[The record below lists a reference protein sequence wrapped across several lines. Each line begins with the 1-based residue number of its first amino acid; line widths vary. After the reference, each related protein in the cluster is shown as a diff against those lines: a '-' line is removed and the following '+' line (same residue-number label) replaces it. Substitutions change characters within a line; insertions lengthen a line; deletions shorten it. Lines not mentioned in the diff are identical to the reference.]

1 MVAKAGRC
9 DHLRSVA
16 YVEKLVKMKD
26 SIFSE
31 LFLPRFV
38 FNVNCVGKDDTGH
51 LFKSPSKYISSIWV
65 LVENEVKG
73 CAQVVNKS
81 VIIDGWMFV

>member
-1 MVAKAGRC
+1 MVAKTSRC

-16 YVEKLVKMKD
+16 YVDKLVKIKD

-31 LFLPRFV
+31 LCLPQYV
-38 FNVNCVGKDDTGH
+38 KCVGKDDTGH

-65 LVENEVKG
+65 LDENEIKG
-73 CAQVVNKS
+73 CEQVVNRS